1 MNARPKIEGKDTPTG
16 DKASWLHNPYTLE
29 ARTFYMKERNQAVQ
43 NLINA
48 SAASSDINVVRH
60 YEMLMAIAEICN
72 LLTYNEQNRD
82 DDD

>member
-1 MNARPKIEGKDTPTG
+1 MNNKPRIEGKDSPTG

-29 ARTFYMKERNQAVQ
+29 ARAFYRKEQAAAAESLV
-43 NLINA
+43 NA
-48 SAASSDINVVRH
+48 AAMSSDVNVVHH
-60 YEMLMAIAEICN
+60 YEKLKATVEICN